1 MDADSG
7 EWSLGGPAPPS
18 PCPDSHLYQMP
29 TERGKGRTQPGKRG
43 NQTHKVRNQSVHPS
57 LSQGTMSSPAYNTED
72 IITMT
77 SMELTKSG
85 KRGLVE
91 YFPDMIF

>member
-1 MDADSG
+1 MKKIDADSREQTLVDQHVG
-7 EWSLGGPAPPS
+7 NTNTARE
-18 PCPDSHLYQMP
+18 
-29 TERGKGRTQPGKRG
+29 KRKPEP
-43 NQTHKVRNQSVHPS
+43 QSQNQSMHPS
-57 LSQGTMSSPAYNTED
+57 VSQGTISSLAYCTED

-77 SMELTKSG
+77 SMELTKPG